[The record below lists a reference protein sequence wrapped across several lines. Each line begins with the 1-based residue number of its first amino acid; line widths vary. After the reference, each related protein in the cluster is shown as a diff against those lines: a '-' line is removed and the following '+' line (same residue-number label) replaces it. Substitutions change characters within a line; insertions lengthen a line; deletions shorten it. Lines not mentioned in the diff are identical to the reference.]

1 LTTDEQAIH
10 EIVRQLETSWNASD
24 SKGFAAPFVGDADF
38 IQIYGLQMEGRPAI
52 DSSHRHIFDTI
63 YKGSHNEFSLR
74 RVRFIRPDVAIAFGQ
89 AHLRFYEGGETREIR
104 SRPTMIMAKTHANAN
119 DEITTSGRIASQ
131 RWPTTRNAAALRPS
145 GTNADSP
152 RSRARKRTGASIS
165 APFASIK
172 APAFLRPSSTAA
184 QARQASGP
192 PERGALRRAGGRAP
206 GIASKKSW
214 RR

>member
-1 LTTDEQAIH
+1 MTTDEQAIH

-104 SRPTMIMAKTHANAN
+104 SRPTMIMAKEQGEWRIVALQNT
-119 DEITTSGRIASQ
+119 RIAEM
-131 RWPTTRNAAALRPS
+131 PAVVK
-145 GTNADSP
+145 SP
-152 RSRARKRTGASIS
+152 GYVAT
-165 APFASIK
+165 
-172 APAFLRPSSTAA
+172 
-184 QARQASGP
+184 
-192 PERGALRRAGGRAP
+192 
-206 GIASKKSW
+206 
-214 RR
+214 